1 MNIKILPSIER
12 LDMIPEENR
21 HEALAWMA
29 SRPSADIDETAD
41 PISRWEIRISLGG
54 FMDFYRIYDKA
65 TKEIKEL
72 EPNTENW

>member
-1 MNIKILPSIER
+1 MKIKLLPSIER

-29 SRPSADIDETAD
+29 SQPSADIDDTVD

-54 FMDFYRIYDKA
+54 LADFYYIYDKA
-65 TKEIKEL
+65 TKEKKML
-72 EPNTENW
+72 EANEENW